1 MRAFRVTQ
9 GICTWA
15 VVASAGRRCAE
26 VLGRATK
33 PYDSLNKHTDPAP
46 MVPGVCPEETVPDK
60 FARNYGAR
68 RFITALP
75 VTTKLWKGFI

>member
-1 MRAFRVTQ
+1 MLLRAFARGQSWPLLVGGALMYSEGLLNHMQ
-9 GICTWA
+9 
-15 VVASAGRRCAE
+15 E
-26 VLGRATK
+26 
-33 PYDSLNKHTDPAP
+33 SLNKHTDPAP

-60 FARNYGAR
+60 FARNYGVR